1 MATRQTFDESNVYK
15 SFSDVA
21 LMMLGMFVFLLV
33 TIMITARMSEQR
45 EIPQLRQQLAAAQ
58 AQLQADKSAKK
69 RMAKDIQDIVE
80 DDTPDSVLKKILEQS
95 SLGRRDFDL
104 FIKGLEAIPGH
115 DVHLIVDAT
124 GSMHGASPFLIPILR
139 VIFARSGKRLDAIT
153 WYSDYQAQT
162 YVGSMGEM
170 FDQLMK
176 GAPFSGS
183 LETIGKAFEIAEQNA
198 PPPAAYILI
207 GDEPSNDTI
216 RYSKIPAPVFAMS
229 LSRTDTDTIEDFQ
242 KTAQETGGKML
253 EMEFK

>member
-1 MATRQTFDESNVYK
+1 MAKRRSETNVHES
-15 SFSDVA
+15 FADVA

-33 TIMITARMSEQR
+33 TILITARVSEQR
-45 EIPQLRQQLAAAQ
+45 ELPRLKEQVHTLQQQLNAVQ
-58 AQLQADKSAKK
+58 GDKL
-69 RMAKDIQDIVE
+69 RLAKDLKDMVMTTTE
-80 DDTPDSVLKKILEQS
+80 DEVDRILRTA
-95 SLGRRDFDL
+95 SLGRKDFDL
-104 FIKGLEAIPGH
+104 FIKGLEKIPGD

-124 GSMHGASPFLIPILR
+124 GSMHSVSAFLIPILR

-153 WYSDYQAQT
+153 WFSDYTAET

-183 LETIGKAFEIAEQNA
+183 LETVGKAFRVAEQNA

-216 RYSKIPAPVFAMS
+216 EYSDIPSPVFTLALGRS
-229 LSRTDTDTIEDFQ
+229 DPATLEDY
-242 KTAQETGGKML
+242 KRLADKTGGMML
-253 EMEFK
+253 DTEFK